1 MKMIS
6 ELEFNNVIPF
16 TQNKMLLQEEDSQN
30 LIELKPLHMSDHE
43 LHELICTVAYLKSEG
58 NGFVP
63 GNELDDWLQAE
74 KIVKNYI
81 D

>member
-6 ELEFNNVIPF
+6 ELEFKNVIPI
-16 TQNKMLLQEEDSQN
+16 TQNGMLEVEESQN
-30 LIELKPLHMSDHE
+30 LIEKKPLKMSDHE
-43 LHELICTVAYLKSEG
+43 LHGLISTVAYLKSEG

-74 KIVKNYI
+74 KIVKSYI